1 MGTTNQKEKRY
12 LKEFLHI
19 IITKMNRGDL
29 IFIPTV
35 DSFKNSR
42 SISGV
47 GSEFL
52 QVNQLDNFGSVKLDN
67 FGSVKL
73 DNFASVKLDP
83 TPFSGVDS
91 RGAGGA
97 RAPLEFEGSEKERSL
112 ISAFWSLANTASTSG
127 FEKLSTALPLSEQNQ
142 TINKTMVNWSGSEIL
157 AKPLLPPRFYG
168 MVWNFWRM
176 YFKRLIPNNVTQGRN
191 HRENLGATL

>member
-1 MGTTNQKEKRY
+1 MGTNQSKKY
-12 LKEFLHI
+12 IHLKEFLHI
-19 IITKMNRGDL
+19 TITKMNRGDL
-29 IFIPTV
+29 IFIATV

-47 GSEFL
+47 KNRFL
-52 QVNQLDNFGSVKLDN
+52 QANQLDNFGSVKLDN

-73 DNFASVKLDP
+73 DDFASVKLDP
-83 TPFSGVDS
+83 T
-91 RGAGGA
+91 
-97 RAPLEFEGSEKERSL
+97 
-112 ISAFWSLANTASTSG
+112 
-127 FEKLSTALPLSEQNQ
+127 PLSEQNQ
-142 TINKTMVNWSGSEIL
+142 TINKIMVNWSGSEIL

-191 HRENLGATL
+191 HRENIGATL

>member
-1 MGTTNQKEKRY
+1 MFEVRDESVQFLASIKKEKY
-12 LKEFLHI
+12 ISKNSYILQLLN
-19 IITKMNRGDL
+19 KMNRGDF
-29 IFIPTV
+29 IFIATV

-47 GSEFL
+47 GSGFL
-52 QVNQLDNFGSVKLDN
+52 QESQLDN

-83 TPFSGVDS
+83 TP
-91 RGAGGA
+91 
-97 RAPLEFEGSEKERSL
+97 
-112 ISAFWSLANTASTSG
+112 
-127 FEKLSTALPLSEQNQ
+127 LSEQNQ
-142 TINKTMVNWSGSEIL
+142 TIQKIMVNWSGSEIL

-176 YFKRLIPNNVTQGRN
+176 YFKR
-191 HRENLGATL
+191 